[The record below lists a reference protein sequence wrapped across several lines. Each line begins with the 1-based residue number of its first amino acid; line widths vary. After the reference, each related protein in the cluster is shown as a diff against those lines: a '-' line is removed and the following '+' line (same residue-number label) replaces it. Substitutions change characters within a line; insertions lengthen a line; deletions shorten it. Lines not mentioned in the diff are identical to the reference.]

1 MIVLGMVIHSEAEF
15 YLVVREVLSELIL
28 KKTI

>member
-1 MIVLGMVIHSEAEF
+1 MIVLGIVIHSEAEF
-15 YLVVREVLSELIL
+15 YLVVRKVLSEVIL